1 MAENYK
7 GKTLFCALCTEAGL
21 ILKNGSE
28 SNEINVDKTAFQRNI
43 TYFLKNQTGDVTEVV
58 EEFLEGFG
66 EYIDNKERFH
76 RSLLPTFTTSECESA
91 RSKVQESVVR
101 LLLGVEL
108 IQPSL
113 VRSLLEKLPEFS
125 QDDGIIFDAGE
136 RVDIPHLLL
145 AQLRWLDFIVD
156 NKALREVLLEMLDA
170 TSEDVQREIISVLP
184 AVLDDTDHTIV
195 AMKLNEVLVSRSH
208 LTVAV
213 LDTLTCLELTP
224 DLLAQVRQAAVQALK
239 LVDADNLVVV
249 IKFLLRTAS
258 QAEMTEVV
266 AEIRR
271 GIDLPSLVDHRAALA
286 KGKCTQIYS
295 SNQRDTEV
303 LIMDAI
309 QSGIQFQRGVA
320 DAWLKMI
327 DSLKEKLNILDLVVI
342 LLLHQTSRR
351 KSVESLVRNK
361 IRSGDMSEPLLQK
374 AFSDH
379 SQMIQRQFK
388 SLMMLAEMLLRGSE
402 MSFGYIGGVIYKLIF
417 ANFDTFCKQETVATL
432 VMQLGSGNLE
442 ETDVALDVLA
452 SLVEEHL
459 KDMVQFA
466 IFFKR
471 LLDLQQQN
479 MSLQRLRKLFAV
491 LSRIA
496 FCAGNDPA
504 LMQDDLHMVI
514 RKLISSVNPKCL
526 CQGLVVWVG
535 DTWVGLG
542 HECFNF
548 WVICFDNLIIP
559 YIRHTLMCV
568 HIIHVFL
575 YFFLYVHAASL
586 LGDEREQEVTSL
598 LNMLRAASSRHSQ
611 PSAVFL
617 DELAAL
623 VMDGSLHPKVQT
635 WVSEHM
641 TDMFQENFVVD
652 ADDKNNS
659 AVGIPMTAQF
669 SLNQEEE
676 SNIVINLLPLVAAE
690 ITECQK
696 SEQTVYAACL
706 SPHFRLVQICESHQH
721 QGNMEGIDALLGCP
735 IYVPDEYVYEK
746 FESFSDK
753 EKDVICTCLLHCINW
768 FREVINAFASQTDV
782 EMKGKVVQRLY
793 NITHLQKVLIRCMK
807 EHPRYNAQLLGL
819 GVDDQQSNAS
829 HSNTK
834 NKAPV
839 TKAKGSRKRKRPKER
854 AIAEADEEV
863 SQDATFQEK
872 ETQGEGEPAKSK
884 KLQSEGDKTGLPLY
898 YRELDLSVFHI
909 LHSVSV
915 LHSCLDLD
923 LQSKD
928 THKFQ
933 IQAQQLNFL
942 LEDLVKK
949 MNHALIA
956 STTHCHSFFKA
967 RLLKKTGFSNLDKHS
982 SEQTARFCVKL
993 LPTLCSHLDAIS
1005 NFFQT
1010 QISRT
1015 DDEIDDLGT
1024 NTLEAEEM
1032 AVCFHLVLQALQVLF
1047 AWNGFGLLEH
1057 RELLRESV
1065 ALLAAQVKAMGTTQ
1079 MSFIDLLSNASLYI
1093 ENFAETVPT
1102 LAASTTLIK
1111 LLAALTS
1118 RCENTTLRQRLGE
1131 LAHKQVQ
1138 REWGIEKG
1146 DHEKGASVNEML
1158 QFHVRIWIIN
1168 TEDPFQTMENIANTI
1183 KMELVQGSRQGTAS
1197 ELPCLTRSTF
1207 PVFLRVIMSELVEK
1221 VKGIPL
1227 LKRSDD
1233 KEIQEKY
1240 LVSWSAAVRV
1250 LFLGVGLVKEL
1261 NSRGG
1266 ISACMKYG
1274 RQFVEIFLQR
1284 AMPVLDASFISQST
1298 EVHSLLRTLQQSTRI
1313 LQNMCGHAKRTQDIT
1328 QVNQVPVLKRALERL
1343 VLRVKHMLTINHC
1356 QRAFWVGNLKNK
1368 TLQGE
1373 EIPSQAYSEQKSSG
1387 ADSEGDEEPM
1397 SEEESELEAQTEE
1410 KVGVSTSVASDDSD
1424 GSYSEI
1430 Y

>member
-514 RKLISSVNPKCL
+514 RKLISSVNP
-526 CQGLVVWVG
+526 
-535 DTWVGLG
+535 
-542 HECFNF
+542 N
-548 WVICFDNLIIP
+548 
-559 YIRHTLMCV
+559 
-568 HIIHVFL
+568 
-575 YFFLYVHAASL
+575 L

-839 TKAKGSRKRKRPKER
+839 TKAKGSRK
-854 AIAEADEEV
+854 
-863 SQDATFQEK
+863 
-872 ETQGEGEPAKSK
+872 
-884 KLQSEGDKTGLPLY
+884 
-898 YRELDLSVFHI
+898 RELDLSVFHI